1 MKKQFLSL
9 LLCCSSFLG
18 FGQNPDSLLAGIS
31 TRSQANEYIKSN
43 PRAKLFTLE
52 SGADTSAL
60 VQPLY
65 HQQAGYRFT
74 IGISRFKIIE
84 LDSTLSFRVNYIYI
98 NGELYSKKQ
107 ADSLRK
113 LIIDRYRKGE
123 AFYVLAEEYGM
134 DGNMSGDTGWF
145 QEHTMVNQFET
156 AVRQH
161 KKGDIFTVDTPDRN
175 WYHVVLKTFD
185 DSHIKKLTILR
196 IESANQH

>member
-1 MKKQFLSL
+1 MKKHFLSL
-9 LLCCSSFLG
+9 LLCCSSFFC
-18 FGQNPDSLLAGIS
+18 FGQNKDSLLAGIS
-31 TRSQANEYIKSN
+31 SLAQANDYIKSN
-43 PRAKLFTLE
+43 PAAKLFTLE

-65 HQQAGYRFT
+65 HQQPGYSFT
-74 IGISRFKIIE
+74 IGNARFKIIE
-84 LDSTLSFRVNYIYI
+84 LDSALSFRVNYIYI
-98 NGELYSKKQ
+98 NGEQYSKKQ

-123 AFYVLAEEYGM
+123 EFYVLSEEYGM

-145 QEHTMVNQFET
+145 QERTMVNQFET

-185 DSHIKKLTILR
+185 DSQIKKLTILR

>member
-1 MKKQFLSL
+1 MKKQFLFL
-9 LLCCSSFLG
+9 LLCSSILG
-18 FGQNPDSLLAGIS
+18 FAQNPDSLLARIS
-31 TRSQANEYIKSN
+31 TLSQANDYIKSN
-43 PRAKLFTLE
+43 PGAKLFTLE

-65 HQQAGYRFT
+65 HQQPGFSFA
-74 IGISRFKIIE
+74 IGNARFKIIE
-84 LDSTLSFRVNYIYI
+84 LDSALSFRVNYIYI
-98 NGELYSKKQ
+98 NGEQYSKKQ

-123 AFYVLAEEYGM
+123 AFYVLVAEYGM

-145 QEHTMVNQFET
+145 QEHTMVKEFET

-185 DSHIKKLTILR
+185 DSHIKKLKILR